1 MWVRNGRRHWDQWT
15 MPCSF
20 SLSVL
25 IMVGKGWLLRNTL
38 RPSPILPCER
48 LGKRNDDFWTLFT
61 EATCICYLDASFPA
75 QLRGERLRRPPNPSL
90 PHCKHRDHAWGPP
103 WILSPL
109 YRDRFHCRP
118 EGGAVRS
125 LAGFTGAFCWLNLG
139 CFEKLRL
146 VLISICHK

>member
-1 MWVRNGRRHWDQWT
+1 MKQDVRWWGCCEMWVRNGRRHWDQWT

-90 PHCKHRDHAWGPP
+90 PRCKHGSCMGPSLDPEPTLQGPLPLQARRWCCSLTGGLHWGF
-103 WILSPL
+103 L
-109 YRDRFHCRP
+109 
-118 EGGAVRS
+118 
-125 LAGFTGAFCWLNLG
+125 
-139 CFEKLRL
+139 L
-146 VLISICHK
+146 VEFGLF